1 MWIFYSG
8 RKAATQNYDNEFMI
22 VMIVYDSYFFPRIKH
37 KQSEPIRKMT
47 ENYSI
52 QEYFEI
58 DLE

>member
-1 MWIFYSG
+1 MWTFYSG
-8 RKAATQNYDNEFMI
+8 TKAAAQNYQNYNNEFSMI
-22 VMIVYDSYFFPRIKH
+22 VIFLPRIKH
-37 KQSEPIRKMT
+37 KQSEPMRKMT

>member
-1 MWIFYSG
+1 MWTFYSG
-8 RKAATQNYDNEFMI
+8 TKAAAQNYNNEFSMI
-22 VMIVYDSYFFPRIKH
+22 VIFLPRIKH
-37 KQSEPIRKMT
+37 KQSEPMRKMT